1 MDHPPTHPTQQAA
14 APATTT
20 AHAGRLAGRSKR
32 STGKGG
38 KAGKRRKGGVRPG
51 AGRRADPA
59 KGGRVMLS
67 LEIPAAEA
75 ARFRQ
80 VARAAGLTQSYLF
93 STLLSFLSLVE
104 NTAQVATTHK
114 EAE

>member
-1 MDHPPTHPTQQAA
+1 MDHSPNEATATASTHGGAQA
-14 APATTT
+14 
-20 AHAGRLAGRSKR
+20 GSSRR
-32 STGKGG
+32 STGQGG
-38 KAGKRRKGGVRPG
+38 KGRKSGRGGARKG
-51 AGRRADPA
+51 AGRPADA
-59 KGGRVMLS
+59 SKAGRVMLS
-67 LEIPAAEA
+67 LELPAAEA

-80 VARAAGLTQSYLF
+80 VASSAGLTQSYLF